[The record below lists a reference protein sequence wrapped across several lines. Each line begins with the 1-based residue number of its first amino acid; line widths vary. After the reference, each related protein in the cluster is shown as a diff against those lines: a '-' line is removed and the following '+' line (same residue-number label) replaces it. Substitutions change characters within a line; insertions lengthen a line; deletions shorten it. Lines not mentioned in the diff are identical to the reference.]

1 MLRYSSFGD
10 SCIRENNSDSI
21 LPYGSD
27 NSSAADNQQERPA
40 FAGILRDFTPGS
52 LFGEMI
58 KSELHG
64 DMQELGAMHNSTNT

>member
-1 MLRYSSFGD
+1 MASGS
-10 SCIRENNSDSI
+10 EN
-21 LPYGSD
+21 LF
-27 NSSAADNQQERPA
+27 SAVNQQERPA

-64 DMQELGAMHNSTNT
+64 DMQELGAMHNSTNTLILRVV